1 MNIFRKKAKT
11 GAAILSAA
19 ALLAGIFAGVP
30 RGVTVANAADTADTA
45 GTGSAVVTA
54 AGSAE
59 NGRAVQSSAKLSAT
73 AFATV
78 DNLMNDFTPNAD
90 GTADNVAKLIFG
102 KDSDGNAL
110 EWYVLGKDSGV
121 SGDNTAIFAAS
132 PIISAEK
139 YEDNASDN
147 KTYEEAFGQYAANPA
162 EVHPNHYGASDVR
175 AKLNSIAGDTKY
187 FVYGEQRVLNKT
199 TVSSYDADSKVN
211 YTTSNK
217 LYLPDGTDGNNGQ
230 LLAGS
235 GNDKVLSMNTYSGSG
250 NAFWLRSP
258 DNTASGN
265 ALYSNTSGDI
275 QGKSVS
281 EEAGVRPAANLDL
294 SEVKFASAAVV
305 ERGKDT
311 SGIITPGS
319 VMTPRYKANNSDDIG
334 WVTYNN
340 TGSICAERNSFM
352 ISLVVQGNDGT
363 NDWYYTKNVYNKEI
377 VTASEI
383 KEALN
388 LSSDI
393 DLDKCKIWIET
404 TLTDDFTLSN
414 GIGYASDFAQKIT
427 EEEITGYIS
436 VRNID
441 QPIPEKQF
449 DRTGNVEYKISNKVG
464 LKSIKWYERDDIN
477 LGKEV
482 AEDET
487 ADYGTW
493 YYIVIELAA
502 QYGYIFS
509 NDTYPSQVSTSVSAS
524 PMRADVSDDQKTLV
538 VCKVLKTADDRLISI
553 EPPQPIQVEAGTAYE
568 DMNLPEKVN
577 ITTKFN
583 TRTTASVEWNTEYI
597 KSGSYD
603 PSILT
608 EQTVTLRGRVT
619 DVYSINVDNVWEY
632 LELTINIKAADAAEA
647 PTADITPG
655 TYTENQS
662 VILTSATEDAV
673 IYYTTDGSEPA
684 LADGVPSGTTKQYTA
699 PIAVK
704 GEAGQSV
711 ETTIKAFAVK
721 SGMNNSAVETFT
733 YTIDIPAPVKKYTLT
748 VVDGLGSG
756 EYEENEQVTI
766 TADEFLYGMP
776 FWAWTGLEGVT
787 IVSGSEIDL
796 SVTFLMPA
804 KDITVYAHYDYPY
817 IPTVYTIE
825 ASVSGAGGS
834 ISPSDTTYVEAG
846 CDKTFVITPDEGFEI
861 DKLLVDGKQV
871 DASLEYTFRY
881 VDDNHSIE
889 VTFKKKGGQESTT
902 NQEPTTKQEPATK
915 QEPTTNQE
923 STTNPASTQLRY
935 KILDGADSK
944 WSEDTNGNLMI
955 RGNGEFSKFTCVKVD
970 GSIIDASN
978 YTAREGSTIITLKAE
993 YLDTLAEG
1001 SHSFELVWTDGSAYT
1016 TFTVAKNED
1025 SDDNDDSND
1034 DNDADGADN
1043 GSNTGNGNVTGNVNN
1058 GAGAGNINNGTGT
1071 ADGSMDAGI
1080 SETKAAEENAAA
1092 SADTSPKTGDA
1103 SHTEFWI
1110 MLMAAALAGIT
1121 ELVML
1126 AKRKG
1131 KEE

>member
-1 MNIFRKKAKT
+1 MNIFRKKART

-45 GTGSAVVTA
+45 GTGSAVVY
-54 AGSAE
+54 AGDSA
-59 NGRAVQSSAKLSAT
+59 
-73 AFATV
+73 
-78 DNLMNDFTPNAD
+78 NDTTD
-90 GTADNVAKLIFG
+90 QIITGDML
-102 KDSDGNAL
+102 
-110 EWYVLGKDSGV
+110 V
-121 SGDNTAIFAAS
+121 SGI
-132 PIISAEK
+132 
-139 YEDNASDN
+139 N
-147 KTYEEAFGQYAANPA
+147 KP
-162 EVHPNHYGASDVR
+162 VP
-175 AKLNSIAGDTKY
+175 
-187 FVYGEQRVLNKT
+187 
-199 TVSSYDADSKVN
+199 
-211 YTTSNK
+211 
-217 LYLPDGTDGNNGQ
+217 
-230 LLAGS
+230 
-235 GNDKVLSMNTYSGSG
+235 
-250 NAFWLRSP
+250 
-258 DNTASGN
+258 
-265 ALYSNTSGDI
+265 
-275 QGKSVS
+275 
-281 EEAGVRPAANLDL
+281 
-294 SEVKFASAAVV
+294 
-305 ERGKDT
+305 
-311 SGIITPGS
+311 
-319 VMTPRYKANNSDDIG
+319 
-334 WVTYNN
+334 
-340 TGSICAERNSFM
+340 
-352 ISLVVQGNDGT
+352 
-363 NDWYYTKNVYNKEI
+363 
-377 VTASEI
+377 
-383 KEALN
+383 
-388 LSSDI
+388 
-393 DLDKCKIWIET
+393 
-404 TLTDDFTLSN
+404 
-414 GIGYASDFAQKIT
+414 
-427 EEEITGYIS
+427 EEE
-436 VRNID
+436 
-441 QPIPEKQF
+441 F
-449 DRTGNVEYKISNKVG
+449 DRTGYVENASAAAFEI
-464 LKSIKWYERDDIN
+464 KSINWCDRIGREIAEN
-477 LGKEV
+477 EV
-482 AEDET
+482 
-487 ADYGTW
+487 ADYGTY
-493 YYIVIELAA
+493 YYIILELTAKD
-502 QYGYIFS
+502 GYIF
-509 NDTYPSQVSTSVSAS
+509 DKQKAASQVDIGYWAS
-524 PMRADVSDDQKTLV
+524 PWRYDISDDQKTLV
-538 VCKVLKTADDRLISI
+538 IKRKTQTVNDRLISI

-776 FWAWTGLEGVT
+776 FWDWTGLEGVT

-817 IPTVYTIE
+817 IPPVYIIE

-834 ISPSDTTYVEAG
+834 ISPSGTIYVDAG
-846 CDKTFVITPDEGFEI
+846 CDKTFVFTPDEGFEI

-871 DASLEYTFRY
+871 DASQKYRFRY

-889 VTFKKKGGQESTT
+889 VTFKKKGGQEPTT

-1110 MLMAAALAGIT
+1110 MLMAAALAGIA

>member
-1 MNIFRKKAKT
+1 MNIFRKKART

-45 GTGSAVVTA
+45 GTGSAVVY
-54 AGSAE
+54 AGDSA
-59 NGRAVQSSAKLSAT
+59 
-73 AFATV
+73 
-78 DNLMNDFTPNAD
+78 NDTTD
-90 GTADNVAKLIFG
+90 QIITGDML
-102 KDSDGNAL
+102 
-110 EWYVLGKDSGV
+110 V
-121 SGDNTAIFAAS
+121 SGI
-132 PIISAEK
+132 
-139 YEDNASDN
+139 N
-147 KTYEEAFGQYAANPA
+147 KP
-162 EVHPNHYGASDVR
+162 VP
-175 AKLNSIAGDTKY
+175 
-187 FVYGEQRVLNKT
+187 
-199 TVSSYDADSKVN
+199 
-211 YTTSNK
+211 
-217 LYLPDGTDGNNGQ
+217 
-230 LLAGS
+230 
-235 GNDKVLSMNTYSGSG
+235 
-250 NAFWLRSP
+250 
-258 DNTASGN
+258 
-265 ALYSNTSGDI
+265 
-275 QGKSVS
+275 
-281 EEAGVRPAANLDL
+281 
-294 SEVKFASAAVV
+294 
-305 ERGKDT
+305 
-311 SGIITPGS
+311 
-319 VMTPRYKANNSDDIG
+319 
-334 WVTYNN
+334 
-340 TGSICAERNSFM
+340 
-352 ISLVVQGNDGT
+352 
-363 NDWYYTKNVYNKEI
+363 
-377 VTASEI
+377 
-383 KEALN
+383 
-388 LSSDI
+388 
-393 DLDKCKIWIET
+393 
-404 TLTDDFTLSN
+404 
-414 GIGYASDFAQKIT
+414 
-427 EEEITGYIS
+427 EEE
-436 VRNID
+436 
-441 QPIPEKQF
+441 F
-449 DRTGNVEYKISNKVG
+449 DRTGYVENASAAAFEI
-464 LKSIKWYERDDIN
+464 KSINWCDRIGREIAEN
-477 LGKEV
+477 EV
-482 AEDET
+482 
-487 ADYGTW
+487 ADYGTY
-493 YYIVIELAA
+493 YYIILELTAKD
-502 QYGYIFS
+502 GYIF
-509 NDTYPSQVSTSVSAS
+509 DKQKAASQVDIGYWAS
-524 PMRADVSDDQKTLV
+524 PWRYDISDDQKTLV
-538 VCKVLKTADDRLISI
+538 IKRKTQTVNDRLISI

-684 LADGVPSGTTKQYTA
+684 LADGVLSGTTKQYTA

-889 VTFKKKGGQESTT
+889 VTFKKKGGQEPTT
-902 NQEPTTKQEPATK
+902 NQEPTTK

-1092 SADTSPKTGDA
+1092 SADASPKTGDA

-1110 MLMAAALAGIT
+1110 MLMAAALAGIA

>member
-1 MNIFRKKAKT
+1 M
-11 GAAILSAA
+11 
-19 ALLAGIFAGVP
+19 
-30 RGVTVANAADTADTA
+30 
-45 GTGSAVVTA
+45 
-54 AGSAE
+54 
-59 NGRAVQSSAKLSAT
+59 
-73 AFATV
+73 
-78 DNLMNDFTPNAD
+78 
-90 GTADNVAKLIFG
+90 
-102 KDSDGNAL
+102 
-110 EWYVLGKDSGV
+110 
-121 SGDNTAIFAAS
+121 
-132 PIISAEK
+132 
-139 YEDNASDN
+139 
-147 KTYEEAFGQYAANPA
+147 
-162 EVHPNHYGASDVR
+162 
-175 AKLNSIAGDTKY
+175 
-187 FVYGEQRVLNKT
+187 
-199 TVSSYDADSKVN
+199 
-211 YTTSNK
+211 
-217 LYLPDGTDGNNGQ
+217 
-230 LLAGS
+230 
-235 GNDKVLSMNTYSGSG
+235 
-250 NAFWLRSP
+250 
-258 DNTASGN
+258 
-265 ALYSNTSGDI
+265 
-275 QGKSVS
+275 
-281 EEAGVRPAANLDL
+281 
-294 SEVKFASAAVV
+294 
-305 ERGKDT
+305 
-311 SGIITPGS
+311 
-319 VMTPRYKANNSDDIG
+319 
-334 WVTYNN
+334 
-340 TGSICAERNSFM
+340 
-352 ISLVVQGNDGT
+352 
-363 NDWYYTKNVYNKEI
+363 
-377 VTASEI
+377 
-383 KEALN
+383 
-388 LSSDI
+388 
-393 DLDKCKIWIET
+393 
-404 TLTDDFTLSN
+404 
-414 GIGYASDFAQKIT
+414 
-427 EEEITGYIS
+427 
-436 VRNID
+436 
-441 QPIPEKQF
+441 
-449 DRTGNVEYKISNKVG
+449 
-464 LKSIKWYERDDIN
+464 
-477 LGKEV
+477 
-482 AEDET
+482 
-487 ADYGTW
+487 
-493 YYIVIELAA
+493 
-502 QYGYIFS
+502 
-509 NDTYPSQVSTSVSAS
+509 
-524 PMRADVSDDQKTLV
+524 
-538 VCKVLKTADDRLISI
+538 
-553 EPPQPIQVEAGTAYE
+553 
-568 DMNLPEKVN
+568 
-577 ITTKFN
+577 
-583 TRTTASVEWNTEYI
+583 
-597 KSGSYD
+597 
-603 PSILT
+603 T

-684 LADGVPSGTTKQYTA
+684 LADGVLSGTTKQYTA

-889 VTFKKKGGQESTT
+889 VTFKKKGGQEPTT

-1092 SADTSPKTGDA
+1092 SADASPKTGDA

-1110 MLMAAALAGIT
+1110 MLMAAALAGIA

>member
-45 GTGSAVVTA
+45 GTGSAVVY
-54 AGSAE
+54 AGDSA
-59 NGRAVQSSAKLSAT
+59 
-73 AFATV
+73 
-78 DNLMNDFTPNAD
+78 NDTTD
-90 GTADNVAKLIFG
+90 QIITGDML
-102 KDSDGNAL
+102 
-110 EWYVLGKDSGV
+110 V
-121 SGDNTAIFAAS
+121 SGI
-132 PIISAEK
+132 
-139 YEDNASDN
+139 N
-147 KTYEEAFGQYAANPA
+147 KP
-162 EVHPNHYGASDVR
+162 VP
-175 AKLNSIAGDTKY
+175 
-187 FVYGEQRVLNKT
+187 
-199 TVSSYDADSKVN
+199 
-211 YTTSNK
+211 
-217 LYLPDGTDGNNGQ
+217 
-230 LLAGS
+230 
-235 GNDKVLSMNTYSGSG
+235 
-250 NAFWLRSP
+250 
-258 DNTASGN
+258 
-265 ALYSNTSGDI
+265 
-275 QGKSVS
+275 
-281 EEAGVRPAANLDL
+281 
-294 SEVKFASAAVV
+294 
-305 ERGKDT
+305 
-311 SGIITPGS
+311 
-319 VMTPRYKANNSDDIG
+319 
-334 WVTYNN
+334 
-340 TGSICAERNSFM
+340 
-352 ISLVVQGNDGT
+352 
-363 NDWYYTKNVYNKEI
+363 
-377 VTASEI
+377 
-383 KEALN
+383 
-388 LSSDI
+388 
-393 DLDKCKIWIET
+393 
-404 TLTDDFTLSN
+404 
-414 GIGYASDFAQKIT
+414 
-427 EEEITGYIS
+427 EEE
-436 VRNID
+436 
-441 QPIPEKQF
+441 F
-449 DRTGNVEYKISNKVG
+449 DRTGYVENASAAAFEI
-464 LKSIKWYERDDIN
+464 KSINWCDRIGREIAEN
-477 LGKEV
+477 EV
-482 AEDET
+482 
-487 ADYGTW
+487 ADYGTY
-493 YYIVIELAA
+493 YYIILELTAKD
-502 QYGYIFS
+502 GYIF
-509 NDTYPSQVSTSVSAS
+509 DKQKAASQVDIGYWAS
-524 PMRADVSDDQKTLV
+524 PWRYDISDDQKTLV
-538 VCKVLKTADDRLISI
+538 IKRKTQTVNDRLLSI
-553 EPPQPIQVEAGTAYE
+553 EAPQPIQVEAGTAYE

-632 LELTINIKAADAAEA
+632 LELTINIKAAGAAEA

-662 VILTSATEDAV
+662 VTLTSATEDAV

-684 LADGVPSGTTKQYTA
+684 LTDGVPSGTTKQYTA

-711 ETTIKAFAVK
+711 ATTIKAFSVK
-721 SGMNNSAVETFT
+721 NGMNNSAVETFT
-733 YTIDIPAPVKKYTLT
+733 YTIDIPESVTKYTLT
-748 VVDGLGSG
+748 VVDGSGSG

-776 FWAWTGLEGVT
+776 FWDWTGLEGVT
-787 IVSGSEIDL
+787 IVSGSENNL

-817 IPTVYTIE
+817 IPPYIIE

-834 ISPSDTTYVEAG
+834 ISPSGTIYVDAG
-846 CDKTFVITPDEGFEI
+846 CDKTFVFTPDEGFEI

-871 DASLEYTFRY
+871 DASQKYRFWY

-889 VTFKKKGGQESTT
+889 VTFKKKGGQEPTT
-902 NQEPTTKQEPATK
+902 NQEPATK

-1092 SADTSPKTGDA
+1092 SADASPKTGDA
-1103 SHTEFWI
+1103 SYTEFWI
-1110 MLMAAALAGIT
+1110 MLMAAALAGIA

>member
-1 MNIFRKKAKT
+1 MNIFRKKART

-45 GTGSAVVTA
+45 GTGSAVVY
-54 AGSAE
+54 AGDSA
-59 NGRAVQSSAKLSAT
+59 
-73 AFATV
+73 
-78 DNLMNDFTPNAD
+78 NDTTD
-90 GTADNVAKLIFG
+90 QIITGDML
-102 KDSDGNAL
+102 
-110 EWYVLGKDSGV
+110 V
-121 SGDNTAIFAAS
+121 SGI
-132 PIISAEK
+132 
-139 YEDNASDN
+139 N
-147 KTYEEAFGQYAANPA
+147 KP
-162 EVHPNHYGASDVR
+162 VP
-175 AKLNSIAGDTKY
+175 
-187 FVYGEQRVLNKT
+187 
-199 TVSSYDADSKVN
+199 
-211 YTTSNK
+211 
-217 LYLPDGTDGNNGQ
+217 
-230 LLAGS
+230 
-235 GNDKVLSMNTYSGSG
+235 
-250 NAFWLRSP
+250 
-258 DNTASGN
+258 
-265 ALYSNTSGDI
+265 
-275 QGKSVS
+275 
-281 EEAGVRPAANLDL
+281 
-294 SEVKFASAAVV
+294 
-305 ERGKDT
+305 
-311 SGIITPGS
+311 
-319 VMTPRYKANNSDDIG
+319 
-334 WVTYNN
+334 
-340 TGSICAERNSFM
+340 
-352 ISLVVQGNDGT
+352 
-363 NDWYYTKNVYNKEI
+363 
-377 VTASEI
+377 
-383 KEALN
+383 
-388 LSSDI
+388 
-393 DLDKCKIWIET
+393 
-404 TLTDDFTLSN
+404 
-414 GIGYASDFAQKIT
+414 
-427 EEEITGYIS
+427 EEE
-436 VRNID
+436 
-441 QPIPEKQF
+441 F
-449 DRTGNVEYKISNKVG
+449 DRTGYVENASAAAFEI
-464 LKSIKWYERDDIN
+464 KSINWCDRIGREIAEN
-477 LGKEV
+477 EV
-482 AEDET
+482 
-487 ADYGTW
+487 ADYGTY
-493 YYIVIELAA
+493 YYIILELTAKD
-502 QYGYIFS
+502 GYIF
-509 NDTYPSQVSTSVSAS
+509 DKQKAASQVDIGYWAS
-524 PMRADVSDDQKTLV
+524 PWRYDISDDQKTLV
-538 VCKVLKTADDRLISI
+538 IKRKTQTVNDRLLSI
-553 EPPQPIQVEAGTAYE
+553 EAPQPIQVEAGTAYE

-632 LELTINIKAADAAEA
+632 LELTINIKAAGAAEA

-889 VTFKKKGGQESTT
+889 VTFKKKGGQEPTT

-1092 SADTSPKTGDA
+1092 SADASPKTGDA

-1110 MLMAAALAGIT
+1110 MLMAAALAGIA